1 MNESWHLAH
10 LLLQHL
16 LTTKTIIKMQKK
28 ILWFALAVS
37 ITTST
42 IPLKAQNAQQ
52 DSNYKKWFVGSTLY
66 LLGNLDKTNNP
77 EYIQLNV
84 GYRITPKDV
93 ISFRFKR
100 SIYSWPIGIPF
111 NSPSFDAPG
120 ENYPG
125 HARILAPTLGYQRF
139 WWKGVYTSVQALNA
153 FEKYIDK
160 DKNKIGNG
168 YTLYLDFY
176 LGYQFKFFK
185 NRFFFEPAIGV
196 STWPIRS
203 NVPASFKAVEQKWNT
218 YFIQPGFDFG
228 FNF

>member
-1 MNESWHLAH
+1 
-10 LLLQHL
+10 
-16 LTTKTIIKMQKK
+16 MQKK
-28 ILWFALAVS
+28 KLWVGLVFVLAS
-37 ITTST
+37 S
-42 IPLKAQNAQQ
+42 LSAKAQQPKV
-52 DSNYKKWFVGSTLY
+52 DSTYKRFFIGSTLY
-66 LLGNLDKTNNP
+66 LFGNFDKTNNP

-111 NSPSFDAPG
+111 GPSFDAPG
-120 ENYPG
+120 LNYSG

-139 WWKGVYTSVQALNA
+139 FWKRAYASVQALNA
-153 FEKYIDK
+153 FEKYMDETNK
-160 DKNKIGNG
+160 KIGNG

-176 LGYQFKFFK
+176 LGYQFRFFK
-185 NRFFFEPAIGV
+185 NRFFFEPAIGC
-196 STWPIRS
+196 SYWPVRL
-203 NVPASFKAVEQKWNT
+203 NVPESFKSIEKKWSN